1 MTTSRILFCVVIT
14 AACGCA
20 PDASQTVDREVKDQ
34 PIETQESVETGH
46 QECDVLTKELWTSPD
61 TKSGSATSASLL
73 YYPRIT
79 KLKGRVVKRNTLAK
93 RYAYYVVTND
103 GHTYALDIHSPPDS
117 GIDLSYDVV
126 GVRLEATP
134 EHREKLERDARST
147 LLPGQT
153 LPKSRIDAVL
163 FDVAL
168 TVIHDEVVPPA
179 HGVK

>member
-1 MTTSRILFCVVIT
+1 MKTSRILFCVVIT

-20 PDASQTVDREVKDQ
+20 PDASQTVEGEVKDQ

-46 QECDVLTKELWTSPD
+46 QVCDVLSEELWTSPG

-79 KLKGRVVKRNTLAK
+79 KLKGKVVKKTNLAK
-93 RYAYYVVTND
+93 KYAYYVLTND

-117 GIDLSYDVV
+117 GIDLTYDVV
-126 GVRLEATP
+126 GVRLEASP
-134 EHREKLERDARST
+134 EHREKLERDARAT

-163 FDVAL
+163 FDVSL
-168 TVIHDEVVPPA
+168 TVVRDEVVPPPQ
-179 HGVK
+179 GVE